1 VSAGF
6 AASGIPGA
14 KGSKG
19 IVSLG
24 TLAYDPLWVFC
35 RGIREPVQ
43 LKDMRGKRVSIGA
56 EGSGTRAVMLEAFR
70 ANGLDGVTTTS
81 LAPAEGGEALL
92 AGEIDCACMLADSDA
107 PIVRKLLA
115 DDHVSLMTVPR
126 SEAYVALYPYLRRLT
141 VPRGVGDLAKD
152 LPREDVTLVAPMT
165 SLLVREDLHPAI
177 QFLLLEAAADIHSES
192 GIFSKP
198 GQFPAAEPGD
208 FPLSKEF
215 RDYNKSGGSFFQRR
229 LPFWL
234 AVLVERLLI
243 VLIPLVGVAYPLLT
257 AIPAVRDWAIE
268 ERLRHLYAE
277 LREVEA
283 LIASGSGD
291 GEKAL
296 AALEK
301 KVNEAWIPRT
311 HARSLFTLKGHVAFI
326 RARLLGPVKG
336 AGQE

>member
-1 VSAGF
+1 
-6 AASGIPGA
+6 
-14 KGSKG
+14 
-19 IVSLG
+19 
-24 TLAYDPLWVFC
+24 
-35 RGIREPVQ
+35 
-43 LKDMRGKRVSIGA
+43 MRGKRVSIGP

-70 ANGLDGVTTTS
+70 ANGLDGITTS
-81 LAPAEGGEALL
+81 PLPPAEGGEALL
-92 AGEIDCACMLADSDA
+92 KGEIDCACMLADADA

-115 DDHVSLMTVPR
+115 DEHVSLMTVPR
-126 SEAYVALYPYLRRLT
+126 PDAYVALYPYLRRLT

-177 QFLLLEAAADIHSES
+177 QFLLLEAAADIHSEP

-215 RDYNKSGGSFFQRR
+215 RDYNKSGGSFLQRK

-234 AVLVERLLI
+234 AVLAERLLI
-243 VLIPLVGVAYPLLT
+243 VLIPLVGIAYPVLT
-257 AIPAVRDWAIE
+257 AIPAIRDWAIE

-283 LIASGSGD
+283 ALGSGASD
-291 GEKAL
+291 GDAML
-296 AALEK
+296 ADLEK
-301 KVNEAWIPRT
+301 KVNATKIPRT
-311 HARSLFTLKGHVAFI
+311 HSRGLYILKGHVADI
-326 RARLLGPVKG
+326 RERHHVS
-336 AGQE
+336 